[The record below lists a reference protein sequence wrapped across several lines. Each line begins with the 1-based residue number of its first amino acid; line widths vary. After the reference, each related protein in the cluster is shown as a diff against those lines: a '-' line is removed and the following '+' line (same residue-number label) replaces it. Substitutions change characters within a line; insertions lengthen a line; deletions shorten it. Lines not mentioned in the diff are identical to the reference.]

1 MNSRAEV
8 RVRSDL
14 AEHWALRWRLRL
26 IVAVLLV
33 FGLAACGGGSGGD
46 AQPGQSSSSSSL
58 APPPA
63 PSPAPN
69 QSPVLVHAPAGES
82 GVTNHNFSFD
92 LSQGGTTVTDP
103 DGDALT
109 YKVLDL
115 GIGARLPAGLVAS
128 GPLISGVPTEACN
141 CQLQI
146 QVDDGRG
153 GNSVS
158 FLFDLHIVANSP
170 PTVANGNQPRIVV
183 AGQQVDVDAA
193 QGGTTFR
200 DADGDPL
207 SYTVTLRGNPHGLSV
222 AGTHISGTFDAIGA
236 VEVTITATD
245 GFGGAGI
252 DAFLIAAPAAVPT
265 SAPNLPT
272 TPYLYKDE
280 ELPLPYVFALS
291 SQIGPPL
298 WDMQPADNRSTDAGA
313 TLGRVLFYDK
323 RLSITNTHSC
333 SSCHQQSLGFAS
345 PNQFDTGIL
354 GIPLKRSAMALANAR
369 YNINNAWFSDLRAT
383 GDLRNLIFIP
393 IDNHD
398 ELGMALFPVEAKLGN
413 AAFYPAL
420 FTAAFGTPDITRDR
434 IAAAIAQFVQSL
446 ISYQSKWDQANNAM
460 TNGPGDPASVLN
472 AQELQGM
479 QIYLAHCTTCHEQAA
494 NTNVWQANNGL
505 DVVPTDPGT
514 LNPAFQR
521 TGAIGVF
528 RAASLRNIAVSAP
541 YMHDGRFATLR
552 EVIDHYDSGIQ
563 DSPNLDPILRDL
575 TGAPWQLHLSDS
587 DKAAL
592 EAFLN
597 TFTDFAFLSD
607 PKFSDPFPP

>member
-1 MNSRAEV
+1 
-8 RVRSDL
+8 
-14 AEHWALRWRLRL
+14 
-26 IVAVLLV
+26 
-33 FGLAACGGGSGGD
+33 
-46 AQPGQSSSSSSL
+46 
-58 APPPA
+58 
-63 PSPAPN
+63 
-69 QSPVLVHAPAGES
+69 
-82 GVTNHNFSFD
+82 VTNHPFTFD
-92 LSQGGTTVTDP
+92 VSQGGTTVTDP
-103 DGDALT
+103 DGDALV
-109 YKVLDL
+109 YSILNL
-115 GIGARLPAGLVAS
+115 GPSNSLPPGLVAN
-128 GPLISGVPTEACN
+128 GPIISGTPTAACN
-141 CQLQI
+141 CLIQV

-158 FLFDLHIVANSP
+158 FQFALKIAANSP
-170 PTVANGNQPRIVV
+170 PTVANGNPPRLVG
-183 AGQQVDVDAA
+183 AGALVDVDAA

-207 SYTVTLRGNPHGLSV
+207 AYTVTLRGDPHGLAVS
-222 AGTHISGTFDAIGA
+222 GTHVSGTFSSIGA

-245 GFGGAGI
+245 GFGGTGV
-252 DAFLIAAPAAVPT
+252 DAFLIAAPA
-265 SAPNLPT
+265 SAPASAPTLPAR
-272 TPYLYKDE
+272 PYLYRDE
-280 ELPLPYVFALS
+280 ELPLPYVFSLS
-291 SQIGPPL
+291 SQVGPPL
-298 WDMQPADNRSTDAGA
+298 WDTQPADNRTTDAGA

-323 RLSITNTHSC
+323 RLSITNTHAC
-333 SSCHQQSLGFAS
+333 SSCHQQNLGFAS
-345 PNQFDTGIL
+345 PNRFDTGIL

-369 YNINNAWFSDLRAT
+369 YNINSAWFSDLRAT

-398 ELGMALFPVEAKLGN
+398 ELGMALFPIESKL
-413 AAFYPAL
+413 AAEAFYPPL
-420 FTAAFGTPDITRDR
+420 FAAAFGTPDVTRDR

-446 ISYQSKWDQANNAM
+446 ISYRSKWDLAHNPM

-479 QIYLAHCTTCHEQAA
+479 QIYLARCATCHESSA

-505 DVVPTDPGT
+505 DAVPTDPGT

-521 TGAIGVF
+521 NGSIGVF

-563 DSPNLDPILRDL
+563 DSPNLDPILRDSM
-575 TGAPWQLHLSDS
+575 GAPWQLHLSDS

-592 EAFLN
+592 EAFLD
-597 TFTDFAFLSD
+597 TFTDTAFLTD

>member
-1 MNSRAEV
+1 MRLQPGKHGSRRPAWS
-8 RVRSDL
+8 RRRSSRPHRL
-14 AEHWALRWRLRL
+14 AALL
-26 IVAVLLV
+26 IVS
-33 FGLAACGGGSGGD
+33 GLALAGCGGGSGG
-46 AQPGQSSSSSSL
+46 ASGAVSSPPPLPVSNTP
-58 APPPA
+58 PPPA
-63 PSPAPN
+63 N
-69 QSPVLVHAPAGES
+69 QSPVLVHAPAGQN
-82 GVTNHNFSFD
+82 GVTNHTFSFD

-115 GIGARLPAGLVAS
+115 GVSARLPAGLVAN

-158 FLFDLHIVANSP
+158 FLFDLQIVANSP
-170 PTVANGNQPRIVV
+170 PTVANGNQPRLVV

-200 DADGDPL
+200 DANGDPL

-222 AGTHISGTFDAIGA
+222 AGTHVRGTFDAIGA

-245 GFGGAGI
+245 GFGGTGI
-252 DAFLIAAPAAVPT
+252 DAFLIAAPTAVPT

-298 WDMQPADNRSTDAGA
+298 WDTQPADNRTTDAGA
-313 TLGRVLFYDK
+313 ALGRVLFYDP

-333 SSCHQQSLGFAS
+333 SSCHQQALGFS
-345 PNQFDTGIL
+345 SSNRFDTGIL
-354 GIPLKRSAMALANAR
+354 GIPLPRKSMPLANVR
-369 YNINNAWFSDLRAT
+369 YNINVAWFSDMRVT
-383 GDLRNLIFIP
+383 GDLRNVIFVP
-393 IDNHD
+393 IDNHN
-398 ELGMALFPVEAKLGN
+398 ELGMALFPVETKLAG
-413 AAFYPAL
+413 ADFYPPL
-420 FTAAFGTPDITRDR
+420 FAAAFGTPEITRER
-434 IAAAIAQFVQSL
+434 IAAALAQFVQSL
-446 ISYQSKWDQANNAM
+446 ISYRSKWDLANNSM
-460 TNGPGDPASVLN
+460 TNGPGDPKAVLT

-479 QIYLAHCTTCHEQAA
+479 QTYLTRCQTCHEQVA

-514 LNPAFQR
+514 TNPAFQR
-521 TGAIGVF
+521 NGSIGVF
-528 RAASLRNIAVSAP
+528 RAAALRNIAVSGP
-541 YMHDGRFATLR
+541 YMHDGRFATLA
-552 EVIDHYDSGIQ
+552 EVIEHYNSGIQ
-563 DSPNLDPILRDL
+563 DSPNLDPGLRDL
-575 TGAPWQLHLSDS
+575 TGATWRLNLSDS
-587 DKAAL
+587 DKLAL

-597 TFTDFAFLSD
+597 TFTDTAFLTD
-607 PKFSDPFPP
+607 PKFSDPFAH